1 MVVFVDE
8 LDRCKPDTVL
18 DIFEAMRLFLF
29 VKGSSFVIGAD
40 SRLIDYAIKSRYK
53 NIPGNNLDISKEYL
67 EKLIQYPVNIPQ
79 LDKNELEK
87 YLTCLLLEKDIEN
100 VAGKINN
107 SRPYDPINVKL
118 LIDGN
123 SQEEESIKEA
133 LALSRQ
139 VSPILA
145 AKLNGNPRQCKRFF
159 NALFMRISMAE
170 SRGITLDKNVLAKLM
185 LLEYFKESMYA
196 MVVDPTNSKDLEE
209 LESNNFSEDNVFKKW
224 ATDDWVKEWLA
235 IDVKLSGINLRDY
248 YYFSR
253 STQRVDMSI
262 KELLSPDAQ
271 KCLDFLLDKTD
282 SNRRTA
288 IALIPMIAT
297 NEVSIILDSIYD
309 KMISLDEIDT
319 DWFKSYIEVLSV
331 DSMLPQASDRIKHIP
346 LEKYNS
352 GIVAQ
357 MLTLLP
363 KVTQEQK
370 NEITTFL
377 SQKSEL
383 ASVLERADRFKK
395 ISTK

>member
-1 MVVFVDE
+1 
-8 LDRCKPDTVL
+8 
-18 DIFEAMRLFLF
+18 
-29 VKGSSFVIGAD
+29 
-40 SRLIDYAIKSRYK
+40 
-53 NIPGNNLDISKEYL
+53 
-67 EKLIQYPVNIPQ
+67 
-79 LDKNELEK
+79 
-87 YLTCLLLEKDIEN
+87 
-100 VAGKINN
+100 
-107 SRPYDPINVKL
+107 
-118 LIDGN
+118 
-123 SQEEESIKEA
+123 
-133 LALSRQ
+133 
-139 VSPILA
+139 
-145 AKLNGNPRQCKRFF
+145 
-159 NALFMRISMAE
+159 MAE